1 MSDVDLVRE
10 FPGNDHDNNTSNYC
24 HGSSATANTD
34 DYNDPYER
42 RLLIADV
49 RRGCVCC
56 SDGPVGRIRVIRI

>member
-10 FPGNDHDNNTSNYC
+10 YPGNDHDHNTSNHC

-34 DYNDPYER
+34 DYNDPHER

-49 RRGCVCC
+49 RRGCVC
-56 SDGPVGRIRVIRI
+56 

>member
-10 FPGNDHDNNTSNYC
+10 FPGNDHDHNTSNYC

-42 RLLIADV
+42 RLLIADAV
-49 RRGCVCC
+49 AVASVV